1 MAGKIQVGKN
11 PDFPATVRRV
21 SELGAIVAAARKRQG
36 LTQADV
42 SGLAGLGIRFLV
54 DLEKGKE
61 TIQMQ
66 KALDVLAQLGLEVLI
81 KRKGGGE

>member
-1 MAGKIQVGKN
+1 MAGKTQVGKN
-11 PDFPATVRRV
+11 PDLPATVRRV
-21 SELGAIVAAARKRQG
+21 SELGAIVAASRKRQG

-54 DLEKGKE
+54 DLEAGKE

-66 KALDVLAQLGLEVLI
+66 KALDVLAQLGLEVMI
-81 KRKGGGE
+81 TRKGGGE

>member
-1 MAGKIQVGKN
+1 MARKTQAGKN
-11 PDFPATVRRV
+11 PEIPATVRRV
-21 SELGAIVAAARKRQG
+21 SDLGEIVAKSRKRQG

-66 KALDVLAQLGLEVLI
+66 KALDVLAQLGLEVTI

>member
-1 MAGKIQVGKN
+1 MATKTEAGTN
-11 PDFPATVRRV
+11 PDFPVIVRRV
-21 SELGAIVAAARKRQG
+21 SELGEIVAASRKRQG

-66 KALDVLAQLGLEVLI
+66 KALDVLAQLGLEVTI